1 MAVYVK
7 SILPEKM
14 KIKLVVV
21 EAFDPPAPVTP
32 LTYYMDDTRMD
43 RWVYSTPH
51 RPSPN
56 RHRLCRPCDHKKK
69 APFKGAFFLGCS
81 VYHAF

>member
-32 LTYYMDDTRMD
+32 LTYYMDGTRMD
-43 RWVYSTPH
+43 RWVYSTPT
-51 RPSPN
+51 
-56 RHRLCRPCDHKKK
+56 
-69 APFKGAFFLGCS
+69 APRQTVTDFAALRAQEKSTL
-81 VYHAF
+81 